1 MRVLFTS
8 FAHSSHFYPMVPVAW
23 ALRAAGH
30 EVRVASQPDLTE
42 IITGAGLTAVPV
54 GQPLSAAAMGSPDW
68 YTNDP
73 WAPELLGQVLDA
85 SSGHVENFDYTGRDA
100 EQWTWEGLLRLESI
114 MVPAMYATMNSDSM
128 IADMVSFAEHW
139 RPDLVIWETY
149 TFAGAVAARASGAA
163 HARLIWT
170 PDVALR
176 ARQAFLARRESQRPE
191 HREDPTAEW
200 LGWTLARFGREF
212 DEEIVTGQWTID
224 LMPRSVRLDLGLHT
238 IGVRWVPYNGP
249 SVLPGWL
256 RGPADRPRICLTLG
270 TGAMV
275 QYMTEPLTDVIQ
287 SVADIDAEII
297 ATVDASLLGTVP
309 ENMRILGFVPL
320 HDLLP
325 TCSAVV
331 HHCGIGT
338 TATATLHG
346 VPQLLLPSV
355 YDSMVK
361 AERIADYGAGLSV
374 PMSEISA
381 NELRAK
387 LVRLISDP
395 AFKKAA
401 TALRQEMLDEPAPSE
416 LVPVLEKLT
425 AEHRDRS
432 ASRP

>member
-8 FAHSSHFYPMVPVAW
+8 FAHSSHFYPLVPVAW

-42 IITGAGLTAVPV
+42 TITRAGLTAVPV
-54 GQPLSAAAMGSPDW
+54 GQPLSAAAIGSPDW

-85 SSGHVENFDYTGRDA
+85 GSAHVENFDYTGRDTS
-100 EQWTWEGLLRLESI
+100 QWTWESLLRLENI
-114 MVPAMYATMNSDSM
+114 MIPAMYATMNSDSV
-128 IADMVSFAEHW
+128 IDEMVDFARHW
-139 RPDLVIWETY
+139 RPDLIIWETY

-176 ARQAFLARRESQRPE
+176 ARQAFLADRESQRPE

-200 LGWTLARFGREF
+200 LGWTLGRFGQEF

-224 LMPRSVRLDLGLHT
+224 LVPRSVRLDLGLRT
-238 IGVRWVPYNGP
+238 VGVQWIPYHGP

-256 RGPADRPRICLTLG
+256 RRPADRPRICLTLG
-270 TGAMV
+270 SGAMV
-275 QYMTEPLTDVIQ
+275 QYMSEPLSDVLQ

-297 ATVDASLLGTVP
+297 ATVDAGMVGAVP
-309 ENMRILGFVPL
+309 DNMRIEGFVPL

-325 TCSAVV
+325 TCAAVV

-338 TATATLHG
+338 TATAMLEG
-346 VPQLLLPSV
+346 VPQLMLPSI

-374 PMSEISA
+374 PMSKITA
-381 NELRAK
+381 DELRAK
-387 LVRLISDP
+387 LAQLISGP
-395 AFKKAA
+395 AYKKAA
-401 TALRQEMLDEPAPSE
+401 VALRQEMLDEPTPSE

-425 AEHRDRS
+425 AEHRGQS
-432 ASRP
+432 APMP